1 MFRSSL
7 FVLACCSKWLNVQ
20 LARMTGIIG
29 VELLEV
35 EKVGGRKSQGGG
47 RKVLTGGR
55 KVLTG
60 GRRIQREAQQTLRRS
75 FGRGREA
82 RQAIVKRSQAIRLN
96 QLTIDVTVGRGELM
110 RTGHHV
116 GSIMRCFTIGY
127 P

>member
-1 MFRSSL
+1 
-7 FVLACCSKWLNVQ
+7 
-20 LARMTGIIG
+20 MTGMIG

-35 EKVGGRKSQGGG
+35 EKVGGRKSQVGG

-55 KVLTG
+55 KVRTG
-60 GRRIQREAQQTLRRS
+60 GRKIQREAQQTLRRS
-75 FGRGREA
+75 VGRGREA

-116 GSIMRCFTIGY
+116 GSIMRCISIGY